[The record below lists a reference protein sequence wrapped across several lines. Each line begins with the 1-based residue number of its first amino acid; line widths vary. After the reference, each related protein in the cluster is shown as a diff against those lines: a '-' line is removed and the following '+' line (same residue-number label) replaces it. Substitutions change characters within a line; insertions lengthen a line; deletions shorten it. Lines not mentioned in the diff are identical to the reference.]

1 MKGKNQLLQEENEIL
16 RKKLIKLR
24 EENENGWKQN

>member
-24 EENENGWKQN
+24 EENKNG

>member
-1 MKGKNQLLQEENEIL
+1 MNGKNQLLQEENEIL
-16 RKKLIKLR
+16 RQRLIKLR

>member
-16 RKKLIKLR
+16 RKKLIKLG

>member
-24 EENENGWKQN
+24 EENKNGY

>member
-1 MKGKNQLLQEENEIL
+1 MKEKNQLLQEENEIL
-16 RKKLIKLR
+16 KQRLIKLR

>member
-16 RKKLIKLR
+16 RQRLIKLR

>member
-1 MKGKNQLLQEENEIL
+1 MKGKNQLLQEENKIL
-16 RKKLIKLR
+16 RQRLIKLR

>member
-16 RKKLIKLR
+16 RQRFIKLR
-24 EENENGWKQN
+24 EENKNGY

>member
-16 RKKLIKLR
+16 RQRLIKLR
-24 EENENGWKQN
+24 EENENG